1 MPTESNKEV
10 AERIVRDHFQ
20 TPADAQLMPSQ
31 IRLQAFIQ
39 VALDA
44 RDERAAKIL
53 EARADELQAEWDAP
67 PNASNGFIAMT
78 VDTPAGYATWWGMN
92 TLRKLAAAIR
102 GKQ

>member
-10 AERIVRDHFQ
+10 AERISAEYGSEFELDRRDL
-20 TPADAQLMPSQ
+20 TNAILA
-31 IRLQAFIQ
+31 
-39 VALDA
+39 ALDA

-102 GKQ
+102 GKE